1 MTMRDKR
8 LMVLP
13 QTEFSQINTNTHPN
27 VPIDKWTKDT
37 NRRLTKDKIHTE
49 SLLKRSFN
57 DVRKYLK

>member
-27 VPIDKWTKDT
+27 VPIDK
-37 NRRLTKDKIHTE
+37 
-49 SLLKRSFN
+49 
-57 DVRKYLK
+57 